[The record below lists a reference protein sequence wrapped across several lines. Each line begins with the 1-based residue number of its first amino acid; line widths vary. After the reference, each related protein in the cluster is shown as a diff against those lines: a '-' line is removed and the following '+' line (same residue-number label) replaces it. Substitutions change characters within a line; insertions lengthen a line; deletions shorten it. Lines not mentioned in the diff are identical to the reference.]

1 MVLEWADEGE
11 GVDLEGLRRKVGVE
25 SAWGRGGEVGGRKRK
40 LKMVED
46 ADDLDGMEE
55 E

>member
-1 MVLEWADEGE
+1 MLEWADDGGE
-11 GVDLEGLRRKVGVE
+11 VDLEGLRRKVGVE

-46 ADDLDGMEE
+46 ADEMDGMEE
-55 E
+55 